1 MTPTA
6 SLLLPAP
13 PFVSISDVRRL
24 QLPPR
29 GRHRLHLCW
38 RGVEWSSVQTRMAS
52 SFVGMS
58 EPYYPWNRLLSA
70 LFLGILWCA
79 ESNSNLFL
87 LSYWHADFVFLW
99 RVTVGSRT
107 RRRNVICAS
116 LFGVGAPEALVIGV
130 VALLV
135 FGPKGLAEVN
145 YLRLQAWLAFCSCLL
160 GAVYSLMCLRGASN
174 WEKLATDQQ
183 DRPRYRISTQKIQ
196 HKKTRPTYEERG
208 GNILR
213 RK

>member
-13 PFVSISDVRRL
+13 PFVSVSDVRRL

-29 GRHRLHLCW
+29 GRHRPRLCW
-38 RGVEWSSVQTRMAS
+38 RGVEWGSVQTRMVSS
-52 SFVGMS
+52 SFFGMS
-58 EPYYPWNRLLSA
+58 EPYYPWNRLLWVSCSWGFFDV
-70 LFLGILWCA
+70 LNQIQIFLT
-79 ESNSNLFL
+79 FVL
-87 LSYWHADFVFLW
+87 LREWHADFVFLW
-99 RVTVGSRT
+99 RLLTVGSRT

-160 GAVYSLMCLRGASN
+160 GAIQSLMCLRGATN
-174 WEKLATDQQ
+174 
-183 DRPRYRISTQKIQ
+183 
-196 HKKTRPTYEERG
+196 
-208 GNILR
+208 
-213 RK
+213 